1 MSDGPL
7 AGCRILVTRPE
18 HQADELV
25 AAIECAGGEAVR
37 FPVIQ
42 IISRSPDV
50 VAQEYASQPTPDIC
64 IFVSRNAVDHGLA
77 AVRDS
82 GAEIAAI
89 GPITRATLE
98 AAGTRVTISADEGFD
113 SESLLLH
120 PALNDVRDKCVIIV
134 RGDSGRELLAD
145 TLRRRGAD
153 VRYLS
158 VYRRGMRTAT
168 SLELASLQAV
178 WREDGIDCVT
188 VMSVETLE
196 NLVQQLPPESLE
208 LLRETPL
215 VAPGARVIQTAMEL
229 GLSAVMASGPQAAE
243 MLNALIETLHSGQNQ

>member
-1 MSDGPL
+1 MNDGPL

-42 IISRSPDV
+42 IIGRSADV

-64 IFVSRNAVDHGLA
+64 IFVSRNAVDHGLS

-98 AAGTRVTISADEGFD
+98 AAGTRVTMSSDEGFD
-113 SESLLLH
+113 SENLLLH
-120 PALNDVRDKCVIIV
+120 PALNDVRDKRVTIV
-134 RGDSGRELLAD
+134 RGDRGRELLAD

-158 VYRRGMRTAT
+158 VYRRGMRNAT
-168 SLELASLQAV
+168 SLELASLQSV

-208 LLRETPL
+208 LLRQTPL
-215 VAPGARVIQTAMEL
+215 VGPGSRVIQTAMEL

-243 MLNALIETLHSGQNQ
+243 MVNALIETLHSGQNQ